1 MRRLGKEGWLAGSG
15 VKVHREPPKKPEKQE
30 EDVYYSFSRI
40 SGGVSDD
47 GSSSNSAQGRSD
59 AGSEKGSEKGSEAPE
74 SEEDKGPEK
83 YGAALHVGDVIGCL
97 VDLDAGLVCFSR
109 NGSFAAPFGQAFAGV
124 KGPVV
129 LLVNPG
135 TAQLE
140 VNIAF
145 SLQTLI
151 QTSAETLTS
160 TF

>member
-1 MRRLGKEGWLAGSG
+1 VEVVEAQHVRRLGKEAWLAGSG

-30 EDVYYSFSRI
+30 EDVFYSFSRI

-47 GSSSNSAQGRSD
+47 GSSSNSGAAGSA
-59 AGSEKGSEKGSEAPE
+59 AGSEKGSEKGSDAGAE
-74 SEEDKGPEK
+74 SDGDDKGPEK
-83 YGAALHVGDVIGCL
+83 YGTTLHVGDVIGCL
-97 VDLDAGLVCFSR
+97 VDLDAGLVSFSR

-140 VNIAF
+140 V
-145 SLQTLI
+145 T
-151 QTSAETLTS
+151 
-160 TF
+160 